1 MNREAA
7 IFLSV
12 ILWVTPG
19 SLSVS
24 QASCSLPWRSVCVS
38 FSLSLTPYLSLF
50 QFWNE
55 GAGAELSSSRLWAT
69 TNAHTH
75 THKHLYTYIHTCTC
89 SGLELQRQLQMHF
102 AKYFGR
108 KTFGTYTQRIYTYKY
123 TYTRS
128 GNPRWH
134 GVCGTFGNPC
144 PYKAQFA
151 CHAQHS
157 EKALSIHTQTRTY
170 TT

>member
-38 FSLSLTPYLSLF
+38 FSLSLSPYLSLF

-75 THKHLYTYIHTCTC
+75 THTNIYKH
-89 SGLELQRQLQMHF
+89 
-102 AKYFGR
+102 
-108 KTFGTYTQRIYTYKY
+108 
-123 TYTRS
+123 TYTRVHVPGWS
-128 GNPRWH
+128 CRGSCKCILLNILAAKRL
-134 GVCGTFGNPC
+134 
-144 PYKAQFA
+144 ARI
-151 CHAQHS
+151 HS
-157 EKALSIHTQTRTY
+157 VYTHTNTPTHVVATLVDTAYAAPLATLARIRHNLLVMRSTAKKL
-170 TT
+170 